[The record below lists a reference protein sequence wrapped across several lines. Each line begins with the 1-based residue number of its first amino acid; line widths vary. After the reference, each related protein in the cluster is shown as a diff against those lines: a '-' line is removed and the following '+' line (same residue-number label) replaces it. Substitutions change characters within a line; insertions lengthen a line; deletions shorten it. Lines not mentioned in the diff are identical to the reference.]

1 MSLIL
6 RNNTWHVDIMLDGQR
21 IRQSTETTNRKLAQ
35 KIHAKIYS
43 SIIEG
48 KYYPKST
55 GENRLFCEMMEKFVK
70 EHRQYR
76 GKIIS
81 QNTKESYAHS
91 LKHLLPV
98 FAEIPLKKITS
109 ERIER
114 YMNDRETEG
123 ASPGSINREFSLLS
137 VAFNNAIKWKWR
149 KFNPCK
155 DIEKLP
161 EDNQRI
167 KYLSATE
174 VTKLYAKLPEYLK
187 PIVTVARFTGLR
199 ISNILELT
207 WEKVDLFRKVIII
220 GKTKNGEPLGI
231 PMNHTVSKTLNSLA
245 KLLKNNT
252 GLVFQNEA
260 NRKRS
265 RHNVSSAFTRAC
277 RRAGIEDFRFHD
289 LRHDFGSNLVQR
301 GISIYSVKELM
312 GHKDVRTTQRYAH
325 LSPDK
330 LKVDIAALD
339 KPMTQISH
347 KPLQPKSG
355 TLQPIEKK
363 VGARG
368 FEPPTT

>member
-6 RNNTWHVDIMLDGQR
+6 RNNTWHVDIMIDGQR
-21 IRQSTETTNRKLAQ
+21 IRQSTGANDKKLAE
-35 KIHAKIYS
+35 KIHAKTYS

-48 KYYPKST
+48 KYYPKPP
-55 GENRLFCEMMEKFVK
+55 GENRLFCEMMDKFVK
-70 EHRQYR
+70 EHRHYR

-81 QNTKESYAHS
+81 QNTKRSYAHS

-114 YMNDRETEG
+114 YMNERETEG
-123 ASPGSINREFSLLS
+123 ASPASINREFSLLS
-137 VAFNNAIKWKWR
+137 VAFNNAIKWKWG
-149 KFNPCK
+149 KDNPCK

-174 VTKLYAKLPEYLK
+174 VTKLYAKLPGYLK

-207 WEKVDLFRKVIII
+207 WDKVDLFRKVIII

-231 PMNHTVSKTLNSLA
+231 PMTNTVFKTLKGLA
-245 KLLKNNT
+245 KIRRINSK
-252 GLVFQNEA
+252 LVFPSETGK
-260 NRKRS
+260 KRS
-265 RHNVSSAFTRAC
+265 RHNVSSAFKKAC
-277 RRAGIEDFRFHD
+277 KRAGIEDFRFHD

-330 LKVDIAALD
+330 LKVDIAVLD
-339 KPMTQISH
+339 KPMTQIPH
-347 KPLQPKSG
+347 KPLQPTSG
-355 TLQPIEKK
+355 MS
-363 VGARG
+363 
-368 FEPPTT
+368 